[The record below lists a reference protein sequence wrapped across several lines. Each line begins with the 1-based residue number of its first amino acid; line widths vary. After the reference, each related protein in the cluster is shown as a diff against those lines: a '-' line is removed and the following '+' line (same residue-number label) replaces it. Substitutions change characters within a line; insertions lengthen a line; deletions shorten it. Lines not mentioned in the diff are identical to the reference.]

1 MITITAVIVTFN
13 RKDKITKAIEH
24 VLNQSR
30 PPDHLLVVDN
40 ASTDGTPEVV
50 APYVADERVALLR
63 LPKNIGGAGGFATGM
78 AKAYE
83 GGADFVW
90 IMDDDCYPD
99 PDALLELVDGL
110 EKAEK
115 SMEMRL
121 PYACSLVRWTDG
133 EICAMNNPV
142 TTWDWGRLLAQGQ
155 NTVLIG
161 NCSFVSVLI
170 PRWAMTRFG
179 LPLRA
184 YFLWFDDQEYTARLS
199 RIAPGV
205 QCLGSVVVHD
215 LPVNRGVNFADV
227 NEQNIWKFE
236 HGARNEASYRLHHC
250 DAGAFLRFVQRT
262 LRGLSEGDVPWPLR
276 KRVLRAMF
284 RGLWFNPKPEF
295 PRSVI

>member
-1 MITITAVIVTFN
+1 MTGITAVIVTFN
-13 RKDKITKAIEH
+13 RKDKVTKVIES
-24 VLNQSR
+24 VLAQTR
-30 PPDHLLVVDN
+30 PPDHVLVVDN
-40 ASTDGTPEVV
+40 ASTDGTPDVL
-50 APYVADERVALLR
+50 APYVTDERIAMLR
-63 LPKNIGGAGGFATGM
+63 LPRNTGGAGGFATGM

-90 IMDDDCYPD
+90 IMDDDCYPE
-99 PDALLELVDGL
+99 PVALGELEVGL

-115 SMEMRL
+115 SMEAEL
-121 PYACSLVRWTDG
+121 PYACSVVRWTDG
-133 EICAMNNPV
+133 QICEMNNPG
-142 TTWDWGRLLAQGQ
+142 TTWDWGRLLVQGH
-155 NTVLIG
+155 NAVLIG

-179 LPLRA
+179 LPLRE

-199 RIAPGV
+199 QAGPGV

-227 NEQNIWKFE
+227 NDQNIWKFE
-236 HGARNEASYRLHHC
+236 YGARNEASYRLHHG
-250 DAGAFLRFVQRT
+250 DAGAFLRFAQRT
-262 LRGLSEGDVPWPLR
+262 LRSLRDGNVPWHLR

-284 RGLWFNPKPEF
+284 RGLSFNPKPTF